1 MVRPGWQEDA
11 RPVPYL
17 ETPGDI
23 VSYTNSLHANSIRA
37 DEFSFVLAWIQV
49 IVRFLNSS

>member
-1 MVRPGWQEDA
+1 MALFFSASIEALRGKA
-11 RPVPYL
+11 RALPRAGSPSN
-17 ETPGDI
+17 GKC
-23 VSYTNSLHANSIRA
+23 IRA